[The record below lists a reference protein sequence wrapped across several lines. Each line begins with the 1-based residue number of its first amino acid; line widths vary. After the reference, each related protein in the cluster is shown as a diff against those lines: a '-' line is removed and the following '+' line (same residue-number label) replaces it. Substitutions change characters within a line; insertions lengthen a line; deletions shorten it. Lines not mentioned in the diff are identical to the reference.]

1 MSQVVLSPL
10 TEADSGPKGRKI
22 IWNDALYD
30 YCKEIK
36 HVVSAETLLNYL
48 GWKNTFTVRTYTSD
62 KQLGAV
68 IGQNK
73 KSIAFFS
80 RRLINPQRNY
90 TNTRK

>member
-1 MSQVVLSPL
+1 MVSDENLLSSL
-10 TEADSGPKGRKI
+10 YWKI
-22 IWNDALYD
+22 PFKVNNDA
-30 YCKEIK
+30 
-36 HVVSAETLLNYL
+36 
-48 GWKNTFTVRTYTSD
+48 SD